1 MQRTHYCTALCGK
14 IHVSASQFA
23 PAAGLGGSGHAVDP
37 SLGARFRHPWLK
49 TVLPRLARPPELA
62 ATLVLKFSVTFAD
75 SADSAT
81 FTTVWVRCERQS
93 RHGRRRLLRTAGQG
107 ARRAEGRRPSAAWM
121 AAAEPF
127 TLGTGAR
134 DGFTACLCP
143 SARRAPGFAEHISRG
158 PSTL

>member
-1 MQRTHYCTALCGK
+1 MSALRNSLRRPGKHGQDTHVPIPVGSLSPSMAQDG
-14 IHVSASQFA
+14 
-23 PAAGLGGSGHAVDP
+23 PAA
-37 SLGARFRHPWLK
+37 
-49 TVLPRLARPPELA
+49 LPEPRTCCNASPEIL
-62 ATLVLKFSVTFAD
+62 STFAD

-81 FTTVWVRCERQS
+81 FTTVWGVRCKRQS
-93 RHGRRRLLRTAGQG
+93 RHGRRRLLRTAEQG

-158 PSTL
+158 PSTLWVPRAPACSKMPRN